1 MMNSQVIDVCTES
14 PTPHL
19 GWKVVNQSHLG
30 FPYHHDRML
39 GVNHASAAIK
49 VIDSKVKDF
58 PFQIRYAMALP
69 LWYRYAD
76 MYCATGDQDKAIGSI

>member
-1 MMNSQVIDVCTES
+1 MTMKVVDICTES
-14 PTPHL
+14 SVPHL

-30 FPYHHDRML
+30 FPYNHDRVL
-39 GVNHASAAIK
+39 KVNQASDAINI
-49 VIDSKVKDF
+49 IDDKVKGF

-76 MYCATGDQDKAIGSI
+76 MYCTSGDHEKALKSI